1 MDEDNEE
8 HELSDSNM
16 PFGGKGTVVVV
27 VVVVAVALL
36 RITVVFPNFISVSF
50 PHSAFKPTKA
60 NFRKNA
66 VIRRKNAKH
75 QQQQKLQKGDGSAEE
90 QYFLREAQ
98 KMLKQ
103 PKMLSALIKG
113 RNARWGGRADG
124 GVEAAAAGG
133 AAKKGAFGK
142 LIAAR
147 ASAAAAAAAAAANS
161 CSAALLYPKEIKP
174 FEVYL
179 LPNASYHRVFSSVRQ
194 SQLNYEFLRRFT
206 SDADIEEEEARE
218 ANTVK
223 PYAAAH
229 PLAPGAV
236 PEQAGK
242 NGGASASSNGAV
254 VTGGA
259 ALSSSMEQ
267 MLMDEQEFR
276 HSSMAT
282 HKTVRTFS

>member
-8 HELSDSNM
+8 QLSDSNM

-27 VVVVAVALL
+27 VVVVEVALL
-36 RITVVFPNFISVSF
+36 RITVVFPNLISVSF
-50 PHSAFKPTKA
+50 PLSAFKPTKA

-113 RNARWGGRADG
+113 RNARWCGRADG
-124 GVEAAAAGG
+124 GVEAAVAGG

-147 ASAAAAAAAAAANS
+147 ASAAAAAAAAANS

-206 SDADIEEEEARE
+206 SDADIEEEEERE